1 LFVTSNAALISS
13 APIPRRRIVP
23 ARLVNVSLSRPSGMM
38 APIAALPFA
47 RNVIISGYI
56 VVLARQ
62 VTINNNSKLSG
73 GLAADRLTL
82 NSHGLL
88 KLSGPAID

>member
-1 LFVTSNAALISS
+1 MAPLINAPPFALYVIIRNPLSTSSEAHYYVV
-13 APIPRRRIVP
+13 VP
-23 ARLVNVSLSRPSGMM
+23 AG
-38 APIAALPFA
+38 
-47 RNVIISGYI
+47 
-56 VVLARQ
+56 Q

-73 GLAADRLTL
+73 GLAAERLTL